1 MHPLPTIPTPP
12 AQRWREFR
20 LRGLP
25 VIVFLLGLAGVCL
38 LWNKDLAPSN
48 IVGEVQGTAANVA
61 STVAG
66 LLTDLKVDQ
75 FDRVTKGQTLA
86 KVSTM
91 SPENMEAALAVISA
105 DLQVTR
111 ARMMQDQQRNDL
123 SYQQTRMDLLVQR
136 IELATAKIRLQQAES
151 EFERVTILF
160 RDKIAPEGV
169 GPRDGVLGY
178 EVALRDRDALKIEVE
193 QKTRLISDMEQIL
206 QEFKP
211 PTLSNQN
218 PLLNDAINAAVSAQE
233 EQLRR
238 TEGGTALRAPMDGIV
253 SIVNRRSGENIAAGE
268 PILTISSERAERII
282 GFLRLPVSYEPK
294 VGDTVEIRT
303 RGSNA
308 QKASATI
315 QKVGSRM
322 ELFTQPLRVR
332 GFAAAQERGL
342 PILINLPESLKV
354 YPGEIVDL
362 FVRRTVE

>member
-1 MHPLPTIPTPP
+1 MNPLPPIPTPP

-20 LRGLP
+20 LRGIP
-25 VIVFLLGLAGVCL
+25 VIVFLVGLAGVGL
-38 LWNKDLAPSN
+38 LWNKNLVPSN
-48 IVGEVQGTAANVA
+48 IVGEVQGTTANVS

-75 FDRVTKGQTLA
+75 FDRVTKGQPLA

-91 SPENMEAALAVISA
+91 SPENMEAALAVIRA
-105 DLQVTR
+105 DLKVTR
-111 ARMMQDQQRNDL
+111 ARMIQDQQRNDL
-123 SYQQTRMDLLVQR
+123 NYQQTRMDLLGQR

-151 EFERVTILF
+151 EFERVSKLF

-169 GPRDGVLGY
+169 GPRDGVVGY
-178 EVALRDRDALKIEVE
+178 EVALRDRDALRIEAE
-193 QKTRLISDMEQIL
+193 QKAKLISDLEQTLREL
-206 QEFKP
+206 QP
-211 PTLSNQN
+211 STLSYQN
-218 PLLNDAINAAVSAQE
+218 PLVNDAINDAISAQE

-238 TEGGTALRAPMDGIV
+238 TEGSTALRAPMDGIV
-253 SIVNRRSGENIAAGE
+253 SIVSRRSGENIVAGE

-282 GFLRLPVSYEPK
+282 GFIRLPISYEPK
-294 VGDTVEIRT
+294 VGDAVEIRT

-342 PILINLPESLKV
+342 PILVNLPESLNV

-362 FVRRTVE
+362 FVKQTVK

>member
-1 MHPLPTIPTPP
+1 MNPLPTIPTPP

-20 LRGLP
+20 LRGIP
-25 VIVFLLGLAGVCL
+25 VIVFLAGLAGVAF
-38 LWNKDLAPSN
+38 LWNKNIVPSN

-91 SPENMEAALAVISA
+91 SPEKMEAALAAIKA
-105 DLQVTR
+105 DLLVMR
-111 ARMMQDQQRNDL
+111 ARMTQDQQRNIQ
-123 SYQQTRMDLLVQR
+123 SYQQLRLDLLSQR
-136 IELATAKIRLQQAES
+136 VDLAAARARLVFAEN
-151 EFERVTILF
+151 EFKRNEVLF
-160 RDKIAPEGV
+160 REKVVSE
-169 GPRDGVLGY
+169 LEY
-178 EVALRDRDALKIEVE
+178 EVARDNRDALLAEVE
-193 QKTRLISDMEQIL
+193 ERSKLVDEFGKTVQEMRPAAPASNEPLVADSIS
-206 QEFKP
+206 
-211 PTLSNQN
+211 T
-218 PLLNDAINAAVSAQE
+218 AIAAQE
-233 EQLRR
+233 EQFRR
-238 TEGGTALRAPMDGIV
+238 TEGSTALRAPMDGIV

-282 GFLRLPVSYEPK
+282 GFIRLPISYEPK
-294 VGDTVEIRT
+294 VGDKVEIRT

-332 GFAAAQERGL
+332 NFAATQERGL
-342 PILINLPESLKV
+342 PILVNLPESLNV

-362 FVRRTVE
+362 FVKPTVE